1 MTSRVL
7 ARNAALAG
15 AAIVLLTGCFRL
27 ESTFD
32 ISDDG
37 TADVEVVTAFD
48 LGQLGQLAELFGQ
61 DASALEDLSGEDLL
75 QEFAEGTDPCADLAA
90 SVVDLDVSTT
100 EIDDGDVRGVGCTI
114 EDVPI
119 DQLSALGDGTQLVI
133 TQTDEAT
140 TFELRLT
147 GVGDLTGTTEEIPLP
162 GLEIDDLIEVRFS
175 ATGPGSLDEQNATS
189 TSGSTATW
197 VVTPDAE
204 FVQGDVA
211 VMTASWGP
219 DVSSGNGWLIVLIV
233 ALVVIG
239 LLVVLGLV
247 LLPRLRPAPDEL
259 ARGAEDEP
267 PFPSRGDAAPRAGE
281 PGDLPPAPP
290 LPADDAPAASPLGPP
305 PAPGAPGPGSL
316 PPAPP
321 APDEDGP
328 RGGALPPPT
337 PPG

>member
-7 ARNAALAG
+7 ARHVALAG

-61 DASALEDLSGEDLL
+61 DASELEDLSGEDLL
-75 QEFAEGTDPCADLAA
+75 QEFAEGTDPCADLAG
-90 SVVDLDVSTT
+90 SISDLEVTTT

-119 DQLSALGDGTQLVI
+119 DELSALGDGTQLAI

-140 TFELRLT
+140 TFELQLT
-147 GVGDLTGTTEEIPLP
+147 GVGDLTGSTEEIPLP

-175 ATGPGSLDEQNATS
+175 ATAPGSLEEENATS
-189 TSGSTATW
+189 TSGATATW
-197 VVTPDAE
+197 VVTADAE
-204 FVQGDVA
+204 FVQGDTA

-219 DVSSGNGWLIVLIV
+219 DDGSGSGWLIVLIV

-259 ARGAEDEP
+259 AGGGEAEP
-267 PFPSRGDAAPRAGE
+267 PFPPTGDAATGAEG
-281 PGDLPPAPP
+281 PGPLPPAPP
-290 LPADDAPAASPLGPP
+290 VPTDDAASGPP
-305 PAPGAPGPGSL
+305 SGPPAAPGAPGPDML

-321 APDEDGP
+321 APDDDGP
-328 RGGALPPPT
+328 HGGALPPPT
-337 PPG
+337 PPT

>member
-15 AAIVLLTGCFRL
+15 AALVLLTGCFRL

-61 DASALEDLSGEDLL
+61 DASELEDLSGEDLL
-75 QEFAEGTDPCADLAA
+75 QEFGEGTDPCADLAA
-90 SVVDLDVSTT
+90 SVSDLAVTTT

-119 DQLSALGDGTQLVI
+119 DELSALGGGTQLAI
-133 TQTDEAT
+133 TQTDETT

-147 GVGDLTGTTEEIPLP
+147 GVGELTGTTEELPLP

-189 TSGSTATW
+189 TSGATATW
-197 VVTPDAE
+197 VVTADAE
-204 FVQGDVA
+204 FVQGDTA

-219 DVSSGNGWLIVLIV
+219 DDDSGGGWLIVLIV

-247 LLPRLRPAPDEL
+247 LLPRLRPSPDEF
-259 ARGAEDEP
+259 AESGEAEP
-267 PFPSRGDAAPRAGE
+267 PFPPSGDGAPRTGG
-281 PGDLPPAPP
+281 PGSLPPAPP
-290 LPADDAPAASPLGPP
+290 VPADDGPSTPPAGPP
-305 PAPGAPGPGSL
+305 GPGAAAPGSL

-321 APDEDGP
+321 APDDDGP

-337 PPG
+337 PPA